1 MKLENTL
8 NKIKENSLNESI
20 SIDNVDIFLGELIK
34 EGNIKSS
41 VKEICYTVPMSGPSG
56 FVYGSVKEGD
66 VIKIKRSKVDA
77 NDHIT
82 VTEITKEV
90 IDDVYSQFGEDA
102 PKLLA
107 DLIKRDIAIEQDKE
121 LFTFINDIATKK
133 TDMELSA
140 SDFEAQL
147 VALQGYMD
155 EIGMKVAADVK
166 ATTST
171 VIIGSPKVIGLLVKD
186 DIELTR
192 KQEKMYSY
200 AGSLGSRDLF
210 VDFEATEDYITV
222 GVNGDDT
229 LRGVTFCPYNIAT
242 NFTEK
247 YSDGAKV
254 VRLNNRYAFQQNPID
269 TLGSGKSKFFV
280 KTKILFI

>member
-20 SIDNVDIFLGELIK
+20 SIDNVDVFLGELIK

-41 VKEICYTVPMSGPSG
+41 VKEICYTVPMTGPSG
-56 FVYGSVKEGD
+56 FVYGAVKEGD
-66 VIKIKRSKVDA
+66 VLKIKRSKVDA
-77 NDHIT
+77 LDHTT
-82 VTEITKEV
+82 VTEITNEV

-107 DLIKRDIAIEQDKE
+107 DLIKRDIAIEQDIQ
-121 LFTFINDIATKK
+121 LFNFINDIATKK

-140 SDFEAQL
+140 GDFEAQL

-155 EIGMKVAADVK
+155 EVGMKVAADVK

-186 DIELTR
+186 DNELTR

-210 VDFEATEDYITV
+210 VDFNATEDYITV

-229 LRGVTFCPYNIAT
+229 LRGITFCPYNIAT
-242 NFTEK
+242 NYTER

-280 KTKILFI
+280 KTKIIFI